1 MQGITARFLDDWSS
15 DLWNVVKRHKS
26 NKLVT
31 PYVVNKIARLLF
43 VEYFTKI
50 GIVSS
55 VNQYY
60 SFSFHS
66 WICLMY
72 HSLMTCLS
80 RLHKKKIIWDKCLK
94 NKMKFLECF
103 AEEKWLLLE
112 LVYFSNKYKIINRT
126 PCP

>member
-1 MQGITARFLDDWSS
+1 
-15 DLWNVVKRHKS
+15 
-26 NKLVT
+26 
-31 PYVVNKIARLLF
+31 
-43 VEYFTKI
+43 
-50 GIVSS
+50 
-55 VNQYY
+55 
-60 SFSFHS
+60 
-66 WICLMY
+66 MY

-80 RLHKKKIIWDKCLK
+80 RLPKKKKKMQSSAVFVCLHKKKIIRDKCLK